1 MEQKTTFHTDTCC
14 FIHAEAHEF
23 GIAKGTAE
31 CILDTLSDYGKIPL
45 GLQEK
50 ILRQKNFSQLKRWFL
65 LARQVHTVEEFANRM

>member
-14 FIHAEAHEF
+14 FFHAEAHEL

-50 ILRQKNFSQLKRWFL
+50 ISGRKI
-65 LARQVHTVEEFANRM
+65 FAAEALVPAGAPWSYSRRIRDRM